1 MRGSYEKRSFHHWK
15 SNPVSTQSP
24 DEAASLLMEA
34 QRIRSGS
41 CDVQGIMHEAYA
53 SGSLFTL
60 DDALHCVFRPTGSIG
75 PLPEQLIS
83 QAIHTTEYPSYNVK
97 ANVLGVMPPSLR
109 ANEQILSFVT
119 VH

>member
-1 MRGSYEKRSFHHWK
+1 
-15 SNPVSTQSP
+15 
-24 DEAASLLMEA
+24 
-34 QRIRSGS
+34 
-41 CDVQGIMHEAYA
+41 MHEAYA

-83 QAIHTTEYPSYNVK
+83 QAIHTTKYPSYNAK
-97 ANVLGVMPPSLR
+97 AKVLGVMSPSLR

-119 VH
+119 VHYLQITNLIIETFGSDWADAEYPRYFIMCMACVQHLTRERRRDLS

>member
-1 MRGSYEKRSFHHWK
+1 
-15 SNPVSTQSP
+15 
-24 DEAASLLMEA
+24 MEA

-83 QAIHTTEYPSYNVK
+83 QATHTTEYPSHNVK
-97 ANVLGVMPPSLR
+97 AKVLGVMPPSLR